1 MLSSILPFMNAMLP
15 ALTMATM
22 GQAYYHGSGSIPRY
36 KANQPKRRKLA
47 RANQGRRKGVKC
59 MGRVSGRKH
68 R

>member
-15 ALTMATM
+15 AITMATM
-22 GQAYYHGSGSIPRY
+22 GQAYYHGSGS

-59 MGRVSGRKH
+59 QGRVSR
-68 R
+68 

>member
-1 MLSSILPFMNAMLP
+1 MLTSMLPFMNAMLP

-47 RANQGRRKGVKC
+47 KANQGRRKDVK
-59 MGRVSGRKH
+59 GLIWWSR
-68 R
+68 